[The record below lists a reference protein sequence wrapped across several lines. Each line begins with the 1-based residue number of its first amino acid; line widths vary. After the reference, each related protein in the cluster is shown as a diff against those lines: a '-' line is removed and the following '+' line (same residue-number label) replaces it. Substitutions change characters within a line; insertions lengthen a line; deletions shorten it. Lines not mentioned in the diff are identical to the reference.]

1 MNLFEV
7 LRKLKSQGQTM
18 LLVEQN
24 VQMALAV
31 SDYAYVLSNG
41 RITIE
46 GKAKEVRAMESVRQA
61 YLGL

>member
-1 MNLFEV
+1 MVPDGKRNLV
-7 LRKLKSQGQTM
+7 PTGRNRQPM
-18 LLVEQN
+18 VEQN
-24 VQMALAV
+24 IQMALAV

-46 GKAKEVRAMESVRQA
+46 GQAKEVRAMETVRQA